1 MVGVGGGGDVDEVVG
16 GGEHCWWWIGWWGG
30 IVVDVVCGLGG
41 ERREGR
47 FGFYNGGLLNL
58 GWWWKR
64 YM

>member
-1 MVGVGGGGDVDEVVG
+1 MVDWVVG
-16 GGEHCWWWIGWWGG
+16 RYSGGCSVRIGM
-30 IVVDVVCGLGG
+30 GG

-58 GWWWKR
+58 GWWWKG